1 MLRDFT
7 WTEKYEKAMSDE
19 HPLNTRKNK
28 TLFPKHVLENL
39 SKAINS
45 KKMTIFFS
53 IFFITKFEDGKVFFS
68 NEKKLLK
75 HVLKEIF

>member
-7 WTEKYEKAMSDE
+7 WTEKYEEAMSDE

-28 TLFPKHVLENL
+28 TLFPKYVLENL

-45 KKMTIFFS
+45 KKMTIFFP
-53 IFFITKFEDGKVFFS
+53 IFFITKFEDGKAFFQM
-68 NEKKLLK
+68 KKNY
-75 HVLKEIF
+75 